1 MTNSG
6 QVWDRSKAIKV
17 GELLVEQGMQRKLT
31 LAVAVFLDDQR
42 VYHYALEGTSSENDL
57 WFDRKRRTVDLT
69 KMSSLDYRRSI
80 LASGISEEMLPLT
93 DGLIAICGGG
103 EPLIDHTGYRGVAIV
118 SGLPHLDD
126 AEMVHAAVLAIAEE
140 EGIH

>member
-57 WFDRKRRTVDLT
+57 WIDRKRRTVDLT

-80 LASGISEEMLPLT
+80 LASGISDEMLPLT

-103 EPLIDHTGYRGVAIV
+103 EPLIDRTGYRGVAIV